1 MTAAVFF
8 ARRAAAS
15 RDETGVSSRAAAPRE
30 IFQIGGSVARV
41 CGVWVVVSTVA
52 LYLRKNR
59 AYVFNYTTLRLT
71 STPHTRRRRRSTHT
85 KLHCVRTQTSDHT
98 RDAHPRH
105 TTQWNR
111 THETRHTVTM

>member
-1 MTAAVFF
+1 MEPYTDTNNLLRLRSSCTALELHACHGTSVV
-8 ARRAAAS
+8 A
-15 RDETGVSSRAAAPRE
+15 
-30 IFQIGGSVARV
+30 IQGGAL
-41 CGVWVVVSTVA
+41 TVA

-59 AYVFNYTTLRLT
+59 AYVFNDTTLRLT
-71 STPHTRRRRRSTHT
+71 SHTRRRRRSTHDYT
-85 KLHCVRTQTSDHT
+85 VHETSDHT